1 MPLTTRL
8 LAVGITGVVLAGAL
22 NAPALAAPVP
32 PAAPAP
38 TTVTASAVRALPART
53 SATEA
58 RRVDRVRTA
67 KINWYK
73 CYGWAQCATVKVPLD
88 YDRPKGATTSLAL
101 LRVKARNQDA
111 KIGSLFVNPGGP
123 GGSATVTALLS
134 PLFLSESLL
143 DRFDIVGMDP
153 RGIGFSTN
161 VKCFSSTYKQT
172 VAMKGMQVL
181 FPYGKKQEAAY
192 VTSAKALGKACSTT
206 GKTLAGAMSTA
217 EVARDMDVMRRAVGD
232 KKLTYL
238 GFSYGSALG
247 QYYANM
253 FPDRFRALAVDGV
266 INPVNWVGTS
276 RTQNTIQDDRMRSAD
291 GASKALKELLKRC
304 GLAGP
309 DYCELAADGDPATRF
324 AAVADKLKTDPIVLP
339 DFFGL
344 GTMKITYADFIGVIL
359 SALYSPTAGSDVD
372 MITSGIGML
381 LEDPSLI
388 EGPELA
394 ATKAVLAKRFG
405 RNRVAPGRDFPYT
418 NAADAYSGVM
428 CTDGRHPKD
437 ASRWPAAAA
446 RADKRAPYFGR
457 AWAWASAQCARN
469 TWTVRDEDAY
479 QGPFTRRTAATVLIV
494 GSTWDPATN
503 YVEAVTSAKLL
514 PNSRLLTSKNWGHT
528 AYGTSA
534 CATGVIDKYLLRGT
548 LPAKGKVCTGD
559 EQPFTQPLEV
569 HEKPEGETPEGETPA
584 DITDA
589 ADAGAAMSK
598 LAARGLPAPGTPKQ
612 LPPVVG
618 RVPTAILAHT
628 GR

>member
-8 LAVGITGVVLAGAL
+8 LAVGITGAVLAGAL
-22 NAPALAAPVP
+22 NAPAVAA

-38 TTVTASAVRALPART
+38 ATGTASAVRAVAART
-53 SATEA
+53 GATEA
-58 RRVDRVRTA
+58 RRVDRVKTP
-67 KINWYK
+67 KIKWYP
-73 CYGWAQCATVKVPLD
+73 CYGWAQCATVKVPRD
-88 YDRPKGATTSLAL
+88 YDRPAGATTSLAL
-101 LRVKARNQDA
+101 LRVKAKNQKA

-123 GGSATVTALLS
+123 GGSATVMSLLS

-172 VAMKGMQVL
+172 AAMKGMEVL

-192 VTSAKALGKACSTT
+192 IASVRSLGKACSTT
-206 GKTLAGAMSTA
+206 GKPLAGAMSTA

-276 RTQNTIQDDRMRSAD
+276 TTQSTIQDDRMRSAD

-304 GLAGP
+304 GTAGP
-309 DYCELAADGDPATRF
+309 DYCELAAEGDPATTF

-339 DFFGL
+339 DLFGL
-344 GTMKITYADFIGVIL
+344 GTVTITYADFIGVIL
-359 SALYSPTAGSDVD
+359 SALYSPTAGADVD
-372 MITSGIGML
+372 MITSSIGIL
-381 LEDPSLI
+381 LEDPSII

-394 ATKAVLAKRFG
+394 AAQAVLAKRFS
-405 RNRVAPGRDFPYT
+405 RNRGAPGRDFPYA

-428 CTDGRHPKD
+428 CTDGRHPQD

-446 RADKRAPYFGR
+446 KADKRAPYFGR

-479 QGPFTRRTAATVLIV
+479 RGPFTRRTAATVLIV

-503 YVEAVTSAKLL
+503 YVEAVSSAKLL

-528 AYGTSA
+528 AYGTGA

-559 EQPFTQPLEV
+559 DQPFTQPLAA
-569 HEKPEGETPEGETPA
+569 PEEPGGEMPI
-584 DITDA
+584 DITGA
-589 ADAGAAMSK
+589 ADTGAAMSK
-598 LAARGLPAPGTPKQ
+598 LAARGLPAPGTPKL

-618 RVPTAILAHT
+618 RMPAGGLAHT

>member
-8 LAVGITGVVLAGAL
+8 LAAGITGVVLAGTL

-38 TTVTASAVRALPART
+38 APATVTAPAVRAHSART
-53 SATEA
+53 NAAEA
-58 RRVDRVRTA
+58 RRVDRVKTP

-73 CYGWAQCATVKVPLD
+73 CYDWAQCATVKVPLD
-88 YDRPKGATTSLAL
+88 YDHPKGATTSLAL
-101 LRVKARNQDA
+101 LRVKAKNQKA

-123 GGSATVTALLS
+123 GGSATVMALLS

-172 VAMKGMQVL
+172 TAMKGMEVL

-192 VTSAKALGKACSTT
+192 VASVKALGKACSTT
-206 GKTLAGAMSTA
+206 GKRLAGAMSTT

-276 RTQNTIQDDRMRSAD
+276 KTQNTIQDDRMRSAD
-291 GASKALKELLKRC
+291 GASRALNEVLKRC
-304 GLAGP
+304 GIAGP
-309 DYCELAADGDPATRF
+309 DYCELAADGDPAIRF
-324 AAVADKLKTDPIVLP
+324 AAIANKLKTDPVVLP
-339 DFFGL
+339 DLLGL

-359 SALYSPTAGSDVD
+359 SALYSPTAGEDVD
-372 MITSGIGML
+372 MTTSSIGIL
-381 LEDPSLI
+381 LEDPSTV

-394 ATKAVLAKRFG
+394 AAKAVLAKQFG
-405 RNRVAPGRDFPYT
+405 RNRGAPGRDFPYA
-418 NAADAYSGVM
+418 NAADAFSGVM

-437 ASRWPAAAA
+437 ASLWPAAAA
-446 RADKRAPYFGR
+446 KADKRAPYFGR
-457 AWAWASAQCARN
+457 VWAWASAQCARN

-528 AYGTSA
+528 AYGTGA

-548 LPAKGKVCTGD
+548 LPAKGTVCTGD
-559 EQPFTQPLEV
+559 DQPFTQPLAAP
-569 HEKPEGETPEGETPA
+569 EKPEGEIPI

-589 ADAGAAMSK
+589 PDDGAAMSK
-598 LAARGLPAPGTPKQ
+598 LTARGLPAPGTPKQ

-618 RVPTAILAHT
+618 RVPTGSLAHT

>member
-22 NAPALAAPVP
+22 NAPALASPVTP
-32 PAAPAP
+32 VASAPA
-38 TTVTASAVRALPART
+38 TGTASAVRAPAART
-53 SATEA
+53 SAVEA
-58 RRVDRVRTA
+58 NRVDRVKAPT
-67 KINWYK
+67 ISWYK
-73 CYGWAQCATVKVPLD
+73 CYSWAQCATVKVPLD
-88 YDRPKGATTSLAL
+88 YDRPKGPTTKLAL
-101 LRVKARNQDA
+101 LRVKAKNQKA

-123 GGSATVTALLS
+123 GGSATMMALLS
-134 PLFLSESLL
+134 PLFLSDSLL
-143 DRFDIVGMDP
+143 DRFDVVGMDP

-161 VKCFSSTYKQT
+161 VKCFSSTRKQT
-172 VAMKGMQVL
+172 AAMAGFEPL
-181 FPYGKKQEAAY
+181 FPYGKKEEAAY
-192 VTSAKALGKACSTT
+192 IKSVRSLGKACSTT
-206 GKTLAGAMSTA
+206 GRTLAGAMSTA

-276 RTQNTIQDDRMRSAD
+276 KNQSTIQDDRMHSAD
-291 GASKALKELLKRC
+291 GAYKALKELLKRC
-304 GLAGP
+304 KTAGTE
-309 DYCELAADGDPATRF
+309 YCEFAADGDPATKF
-324 AAVADKLKTDPIVLP
+324 ATIANKLKSDPIVLP
-339 DFFGL
+339 DLLGL
-344 GTMKITYADFIGVIL
+344 GTLRITYADFIGEIL
-359 SALYSPTAGSDVD
+359 SALYTPFAGELVD
-372 MITSGIGML
+372 LIATNMWTL
-381 LEDPSLI
+381 LEDPATI
-388 EGPELA
+388 PAPDLA
-394 ATKAVLAKRFG
+394 AAKTAMAKQFSQTRS
-405 RNRVAPGRDFPYT
+405 APGRDFPYV

-437 ASRWPAAAA
+437 ASVWPAAAA
-446 RADKRAPYFGR
+446 KADIRAPYFGR

-479 QGPFTRRTAATVLIV
+479 PGPFTKRTATTVLIV

-503 YVEAVTSAKLL
+503 YNEAVTSAKLL
-514 PNSRLLTSKNWGHT
+514 PNSRLLTSSNWGHT
-528 AYGTSA
+528 AYGTGE

-548 LPAKGKVCTGD
+548 LPAKGTVCAGED
-559 EQPFTQPLEV
+559 QPFTRPLAEDPDG
-569 HEKPEGETPEGETPA
+569 PEDEIPT
-584 DITDA
+584 DITGA
-589 ADAGAAMSK
+589 AEADASMSK

-618 RVPTAILAHT
+618 RMPTGSLNHT

>member
-8 LAVGITGVVLAGAL
+8 LTVGITGVVLAGAL
-22 NAPALAAPVP
+22 NAPALAAPVT
-32 PAAPAP
+32 PAAPSSA
-38 TTVTASAVRALPART
+38 TVTASAVRALPERT
-53 SATEA
+53 GALEA
-58 RRVDRVRTA
+58 RRVDRVQTP
-67 KINWYK
+67 KIRWYN
-73 CYGWAQCATVKVPLD
+73 CYEWAQCATVRVPLD
-88 YDRPKGATTSLAL
+88 YDRPYGATTSLAL
-101 LRVKARNQDA
+101 LRVKAKNQKA

-123 GGSATVTALLS
+123 GGSATVMALMS

-161 VKCFSSTYKQT
+161 VKCFSSTFKQG
-172 VAMKGMQVL
+172 AALKGMGAF

-192 VTSAKALGKACSTT
+192 VASVKALGKACSTT
-206 GKTLAGAMSTA
+206 GKSLAGAMSTA

-266 INPVNWVGTS
+266 INPINWVGTE
-276 RTQNTIQDDRMRSAD
+276 RTQNTVQDDRMRSAD
-291 GASKALKELLKRC
+291 GAYKALKELLKRC
-304 GLAGP
+304 KTAGP
-309 DYCELAADGDPATRF
+309 DYCELAASGDPAATF
-324 AAVADKLKTDPIVLP
+324 AAIADRLKTDPIVLP
-339 DFFGL
+339 DIFGL
-344 GTMKITYADFIGVIL
+344 GTATITYADFVGFIL
-359 SALYSPTAGSDVD
+359 SALYSPMAGADVD
-372 MITSGIGML
+372 MVASSIGIL
-381 LEDPSLI
+381 LEDPSTI
-388 EGPELA
+388 EDSELA
-394 ATKAVLAKRFG
+394 AAKAVLAKRFS
-405 RNRVAPGRDFPYT
+405 RNRGAPGRDFPYA
-418 NAADAYSGVM
+418 NEADAFSGVM

-437 ASRWPAAAA
+437 ASLWPAAAA
-446 RADKRAPYFGR
+446 KADKRAPYFGR

-479 QGPFTRRTAATVLIV
+479 RGPFTRRTAATVLIV

-503 YVEAVTSAKLL
+503 YVEAVSSARLL

-528 AYGTSA
+528 AYGTGA

-548 LPAKGKVCTGD
+548 LPAKGKVCTGED
-559 EQPFTQPLEV
+559 QPFTRPLGEDLEPLE
-569 HEKPEGETPEGETPA
+569 GEIPT
-584 DITDA
+584 DITGA
-589 ADAGAAMSK
+589 AEADATMTR

-618 RVPTAILAHT
+618 RMPTAALNVA